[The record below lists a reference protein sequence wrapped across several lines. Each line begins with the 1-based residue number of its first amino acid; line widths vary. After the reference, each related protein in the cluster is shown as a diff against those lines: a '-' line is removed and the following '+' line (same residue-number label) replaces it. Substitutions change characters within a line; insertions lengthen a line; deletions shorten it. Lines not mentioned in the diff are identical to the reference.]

1 MGLHILRQP
10 DGTSARSL
18 VAHNLARLLFFR
30 ISLYKRGLPPAMRGK
45 LAWIDALLE
54 AWGLWSLRGSNR
66 LRYATQNLVR
76 YEGSRFSRGS
86 TVVKVSFYEQR

>member
-54 AWGLWSLRGSNR
+54 AWVYDPCVALIACGMRR
-66 LRYATQNLVR
+66 KT
-76 YEGSRFSRGS
+76 
-86 TVVKVSFYEQR
+86 SFAMKDPVFHEVPL

>member
-10 DGTSARSL
+10 DETSARSL

-30 ISLYKRGLPPAMRGK
+30 VSLHKRRCRPPWGGK

-66 LRYATQNLVR
+66 LRYPTENLVH
-76 YEGSRFSRGS
+76 YE
-86 TVVKVSFYEQR
+86 